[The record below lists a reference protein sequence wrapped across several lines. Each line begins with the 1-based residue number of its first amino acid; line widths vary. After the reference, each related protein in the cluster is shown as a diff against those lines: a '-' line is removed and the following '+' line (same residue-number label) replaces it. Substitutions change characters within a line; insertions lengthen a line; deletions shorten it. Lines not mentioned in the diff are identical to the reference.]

1 MNHLL
6 GPFFHW
12 EAVGRD
18 DAMRRVVVTGIGV
31 VSPIGSDL
39 KSFTEQLRAGRSGI
53 GLITKFDTEG
63 FTTRIGGEVKGFT
76 PDDYVPKKEQRR
88 MDPFCLYGMGAA
100 QQAVTDAGLDV
111 EAEIGERIGVIIGA
125 GIGGIQTLET
135 QYSVLRDKG
144 PGRCSPFMIP
154 MMIVDI
160 VSGMV
165 AIEYGFKGPNYAVVS
180 ACASAAHALGD
191 ALNVI
196 RRGDADVML
205 AGGAEASVSELGL
218 AGFCAVRA
226 LSSRNDDPE
235 HASRPFDGERDGFVM
250 SDGAGILVLEE
261 MERAKARG
269 ADIYCELGGFGM
281 TCDAYHITA
290 PAENGEGAVRAMKL
304 ALADGGRNPEDIDYI
319 NAHGTSTQLNDKGET
334 RAIKVA
340 FGERAND
347 LMISS
352 SKSMTGHT
360 LGAAGGVEAAVCALT
375 VKDGVV
381 SPTINQETP
390 DPECDLD
397 YVPNTSREAPVRAC
411 LSNSFGFGGHNAC
424 LLFNG
429 ID

>member
-1 MNHLL
+1 
-6 GPFFHW
+6 
-12 EAVGRD
+12 
-18 DAMRRVVVTGIGV
+18 MRRVVVTGIGV

-39 KSFTEQLRAGRSGI
+39 KTFTENLRAGRSGI
-53 GLITKFDTEG
+53 GPITKFDTEP
-63 FTTRIGGEVKGFT
+63 FTTKIAGEVQGFNAA
-76 PDDYVPKKEQRR
+76 DYVPKKEQRR
-88 MDPFCLYGMGAA
+88 MDEFCVYGIGAA
-100 QQAVTDAGLDV
+100 KQAVSDAGLDV
-111 EAEIGERIGVIIGA
+111 EAENGERIGVIIGA

-135 QYSVLRDKG
+135 QHAILRDKG
-144 PGRCSPFMIP
+144 PARCSPFMIP
-154 MMIVDI
+154 MMIIDI

-165 AIEYGFKGPNYAVVS
+165 AIEFGFKGPNYGVVS

-196 RRGDADVML
+196 RRGDADVMV
-205 AGGAEASVSELGL
+205 AGGAEASVSTLGL
-218 AGFCAVRA
+218 AGFCSLRA
-226 LSSRNDDPE
+226 LSTRNDDPE
-235 HASRPFDGERDGFVM
+235 RASRPFDKDRDGFVM
-250 SDGAGILVLEE
+250 ADGAGLMVLEE
-261 MERAKARG
+261 LERAKARG
-269 ADIYCELGGFGM
+269 ARIYCELGGFGM
-281 TCDAYHITA
+281 SCDAYHITA
-290 PAENGEGAVRAMKL
+290 PAEDGEGAVRAMKL
-304 ALADGGRNPEDIDYI
+304 AMQDAGKTPDDIDYI

-334 RAIKVA
+334 KAIKAA
-340 FGERAND
+340 FGERAGA

-352 SKSMTGHT
+352 TKSMTGHT

-375 VKDGVV
+375 IKDGVV